1 METAAIFAIVG
12 IITAL
17 AYLGNPFSSSSSS
30 GSSSYNPEENKPI
43 AGGKKSRKRVNR
55 GNHKSRK
62 H

>member
-1 METAAIFAIVG
+1 METSAIFAIVG

-30 GSSSYNPEENKPI
+30 YNPEENKPI
-43 AGGKKSRKRVNR
+43 VGGKKSRKRVNR